1 MCGLGPNRA
10 KGNPTSGSPD
20 HAVAGPRRRALL
32 EDVVLAISGEV
43 DVAMGDVLGRCD
55 APLPM
60 EWASGA
66 QFLAW
71 LLSHL
76 VRLFSL
82 SLVGFLLLLPYLRFV
97 GEGAL
102 VRVTLKSFSFYG
114 GILVGT

>member
-10 KGNPTSGSPD
+10 KGNPTSGSPN
-20 HAVAGPRRRALL
+20 HAVAGPRRRSLL

-71 LLSHL
+71 LLHHL
-76 VRLFSL
+76 VRLFH
-82 SLVGFLLLLPYLRFV
+82 LVWLDSSFYSSYLRFV
-97 GEGAL
+97 GECAL